1 MTISPTSLF
10 TLHGVTYYEHPTL
23 GDEAALLVKVAGVW
37 CETDYYDRPDDGEA
51 RQMAAEVAKGD
62 LSLLPS
68 FAAVDLGGC

>member
-23 GDEAALLVKVAGVW
+23 GDESALLVKVAGVW

-51 RQMAAEVAKGD
+51 RQMAAMIK
-62 LSLLPS
+62 LLDHQRPVPE
-68 FAAVDLGGC
+68 AAVDLGGC